1 MFVFALAVPALLVV
15 LVGYVAGYELWSAVA
30 GGAGAETA
38 GWVTGTALLLAVV
51 AGAVRWQRRRSRRRG
66 EQGPSER
73 A

>member
-15 LVGYVAGYELWSAVA
+15 LTGYVVGYELWSALA
-30 GGAGAETA
+30 GTGGAEPA
-38 GWVTGTALLLAVV
+38 GWLTGTALLLAVV